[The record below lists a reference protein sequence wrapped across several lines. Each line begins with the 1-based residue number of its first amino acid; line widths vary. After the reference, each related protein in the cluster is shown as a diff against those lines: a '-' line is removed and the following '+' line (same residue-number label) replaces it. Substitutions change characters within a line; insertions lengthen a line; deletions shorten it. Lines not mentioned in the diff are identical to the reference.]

1 MDEEG
6 AQEGMNMKIDN
17 GGQKNIQHQVG
28 GGGQLWNLQTI
39 RCS

>member
-1 MDEEG
+1 MDDMDEER

-28 GGGQLWNLQTI
+28 GGGSCGTSRQ
-39 RCS
+39 